1 MGFKDLKGKLYPI
14 VGLKKKEDH
23 IMANFGQRPFEFDID
38 GYMRV
43 SFLLSLSHLPGSL
56 LLFFYAYTGSGES
69 TAPKGAAS
77 EVSKSWET
85 PSEAASACCDCRC
98 SYPRTLIHHPGSI
111 S

>member
-43 SFLLSLSHLPGSL
+43 SLTLSLGHLPGSARQPSVFFF
-56 LLFFYAYTGSGES
+56 LFLFLH
-69 TAPKGAAS
+69 
-77 EVSKSWET
+77 
-85 PSEAASACCDCRC
+85 
-98 SYPRTLIHHPGSI
+98 TLDLGKA
-111 S
+111 

>member
-43 SFLLSLSHLPGSL
+43 SLLLGHRPCS
-56 LLFFYAYTGSGES
+56 LLFFFSFFSFLHTLVSGK
-69 TAPKGAAS
+69 A
-77 EVSKSWET
+77 
-85 PSEAASACCDCRC
+85 
-98 SYPRTLIHHPGSI
+98 
-111 S
+111 